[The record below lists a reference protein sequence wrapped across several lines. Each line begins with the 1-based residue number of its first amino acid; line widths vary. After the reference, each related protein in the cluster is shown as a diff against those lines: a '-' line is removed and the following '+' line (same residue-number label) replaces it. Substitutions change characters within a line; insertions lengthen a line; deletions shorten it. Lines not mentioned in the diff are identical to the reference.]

1 MSENKSKRSEKST
14 GEATKKAI
22 GKTTGKTVVKSKAK
36 QGEKAMKA
44 IKATNMGHR
53 FKELEAL
60 IFEHRGKKVLL
71 DSHVAALYGV
81 PTKRVNEAVFR
92 NRAKFPR
99 AYVFQLTAKEWRL
112 LKSQD
117 ATSNKEGGR
126 SVSISSD
133 PSPSSNLAGG
143 KRKPPKVFTEKG
155 LYMLATVLKSKQA
168 TQATLQIVETFAKI
182 REFAEVAKALALE
195 KNVSK
200 QKALVSQSGSLIGD
214 ILNQEFAN
222 DTSSETSIELNLAM
236 IKIKHTIKK
245 ERKKERKASD

>member
-1 MSENKSKRSEKST
+1 
-14 GEATKKAI
+14 
-22 GKTTGKTVVKSKAK
+22 
-36 QGEKAMKA
+36 
-44 IKATNMGHR
+44 MGIM
-53 FKELEAL
+53 L
-60 IFEHRGKKVLL
+60 
-71 DSHVAALYGV
+71 SH
-81 PTKRVNEAVFR
+81 F
-92 NRAKFPR
+92 RAKFPR

-117 ATSNKEGGR
+117 ETSNKEGGR
-126 SVSISSD
+126 SVSISPIS
-133 PSPSSNLAGG
+133 SPNLVGG

-245 ERKKERKASD
+245 ERKASD